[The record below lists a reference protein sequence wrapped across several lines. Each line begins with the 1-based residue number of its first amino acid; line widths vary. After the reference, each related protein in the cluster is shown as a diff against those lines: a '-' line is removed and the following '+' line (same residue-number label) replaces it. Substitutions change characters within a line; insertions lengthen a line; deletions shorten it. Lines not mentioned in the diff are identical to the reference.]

1 MIFIINNIYMT
12 KSLLAL
18 TEDTG
23 SSEGHTPNKKD
34 ALDLI
39 ESPMKPLIE
48 AIPVAKTLKKYN

>member
-1 MIFIINNIYMT
+1 MT